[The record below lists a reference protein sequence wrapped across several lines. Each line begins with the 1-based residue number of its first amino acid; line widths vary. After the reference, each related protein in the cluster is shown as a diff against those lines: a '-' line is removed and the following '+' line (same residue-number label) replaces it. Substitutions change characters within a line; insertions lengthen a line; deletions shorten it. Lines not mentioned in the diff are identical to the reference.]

1 MNMVIVTP
9 TLLLFSHSVMAD
21 SLQPQG
27 LQHTRLPWPSLSP
40 WVYPNSCPLSQWCH
54 PAISSSVI
62 PFSSCPQSFP
72 AAGSFPISWLFAS
85 SGQSIGASVSVLPM
99 NIHSWFPLGLTG
111 LISLLSERLSKVFSS
126 TAVHKHR
133 FFGAQPFLL
142 SSSHIHTWLLEQS
155 WEARCVGIS
164 SYEGLPLPLPL
175 LASGQTIGRENSPTF
190 IRKLD

>member
-21 SLQPQG
+21 SLQPHG
-27 LQHTRLPWPSLSP
+27 LQHARHPWPSLSP
-40 WVYPNSCPLSQWCH
+40 WVCPNSCPLSQWCH
-54 PAISSSVI
+54 PTISSSVI

-99 NIHSWFPLGLTG
+99 NIHGWFPLGLTG

-155 WEARCVGIS
+155 WEAILS
-164 SYEGLPLPLPL
+164 EHLIQFSDEGGAVFPPYS
-175 LASGQTIGRENSPTF
+175 LAWGQKG
-190 IRKLD
+190 

>member
-1 MNMVIVTP
+1 M
-9 TLLLFSHSVMAD
+9 LFSHSGMSNFCNPMD
-21 SLQPQG
+21 CS
-27 LQHTRLPWPSLSP
+27 TRGFPVLLELAQNHVH
-40 WVYPNSCPLSQWCH
+40 WVGDAIQTSCPLCPLLLLPSIFPSIKVFSNESAVHIRW
-54 PAISSSVI
+54 PNYWSFSFSIS
-62 PFSSCPQSFP
+62 P
-72 AAGSFPISWLFAS
+72 
-85 SGQSIGASVSVLPM
+85 SGEYSRL
-99 NIHSWFPLGLTG
+99 FPLGLTG
-111 LISLLSERLSKVFSS
+111 WISLQSKGLPRVFSS
-126 TAVHKHR
+126 TTVRRHQ